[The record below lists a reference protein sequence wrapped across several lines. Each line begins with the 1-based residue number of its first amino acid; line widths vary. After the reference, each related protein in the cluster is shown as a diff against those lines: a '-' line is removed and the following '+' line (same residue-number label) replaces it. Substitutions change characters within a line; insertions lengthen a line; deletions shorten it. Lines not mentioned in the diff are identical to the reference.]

1 MGFIGKV
8 LVVLHGALAVA
19 VLAWAI
25 GVYTHRVNWNTPA
38 TQAGKEPP
46 GPGLFD
52 RQKDKAAEYN
62 VAVDRSYTRW
72 TTNLTQVQALENERY
87 PRRAF
92 YARELEFV
100 RAGGRK
106 DKDGRALD
114 PVLELATDPATGF
127 LDPYGKV
134 PRRPVMVREGTM
146 AGAGAVAA
154 RSIDQYGKDIVKAVE
169 DIQASQK
176 KNGEFI
182 DLREKLNREIV
193 GVTDP
198 TPIKGLRT
206 QLAEQKVI
214 EDQANFESVYVTG
227 FVTNREAEFGLLKKR
242 RDAMQA
248 RMTELEKFTQPPPKP
263 EPEKEPKKGKDEPK
277 VKTVKAGK

>member
-19 VLAWAI
+19 VLAWAL
-25 GVYTHRVNWNTPA
+25 GVYTHRVNWNTPP

-72 TTNLTQVQALENERY
+72 TTNIDQVKALEGERY

-92 YARELEFV
+92 YAVELELVRSGNGPDKKAVPNPVRELV
-100 RAGGRK
+100 
-106 DKDGRALD
+106 
-114 PVLELATDPATGF
+114 TDPATGF
-127 LDPYGKV
+127 LDV
-134 PRRPVMVREGTM
+134 RPTAQRKPLMVREGTM
-146 AGAGAVAA
+146 AGGGGVAA
-154 RSIDQYGKDIVKAVE
+154 KAISQYVVDIDKAVD
-169 DIQASQK
+169 DIKASQK
-176 KNGEFI
+176 KNQTAI
-182 DLREKLNREIV
+182 DEREKLNREIV

-214 EDQANFESVYVTG
+214 EDQANFESTYVTG

-248 RMTELEKFTQPPPKP
+248 RMTQLEKFNQPPPKPP

-277 VKTVKAGK
+277 EKTAKAGN